1 MNLRSVVRSAVLGLG
16 LSSAAVLAWAQ
27 AAVFPQPGKPIRLV
41 VGLAAGGSL
50 DSQAR
55 TIAQKMTELA
65 GVQVVVENKTGA
77 SMMLSATEVARAAPD
92 GHTLL
97 FAPSSIFAQNPHTLA
112 NVPYDPFK
120 DFTPISI
127 ATKGPLVLT
136 LHTSMPAK
144 DVPELVTWAKANP
157 GKLTFASFGMG
168 TSSHVYAEAFAK
180 ATGIEMV
187 HVPYKGTADAARD
200 LLEGR
205 VQAYFDA
212 APTAINNEKTGR
224 IRIVGV
230 AAPKRSPYM
239 PNVPTLTEQGVAG
252 LDLTSWIAIVGPAKL
267 PPELVA
273 KVHALT
279 TAALNDKGVQ
289 ETIAKGAYEAAPTSP
304 AETAQEIR
312 SAYDRWGTMIR
323 TIGFQK
329 Q

>member
-1 MNLRSVVRSAVLGLG
+1 MNLRSAFRSAVLGLG
-16 LSSAAVLAWAQ
+16 LGSAAMLAGAQ
-27 AAVFPQPGKPIRLV
+27 TTVFPQPGKPIRLV

-55 TIAQKMTELA
+55 TIAQKMSELA
-65 GVQVVVENKTGA
+65 GVQVVVENKAGA

-136 LHTSMPAK
+136 LHSSMPAK
-144 DVPELVTWAKANP
+144 DVPELVSWAKANP
-157 GKLTFASFGMG
+157 GKLTFASFGVG

-212 APTAINNEKTGR
+212 APTAITNERTGR
-224 IRIVGV
+224 IRILGV

-239 PNVPTLTEQGVAG
+239 PNVPTLTEQGVSG
-252 LDLTSWIAIVGPAKL
+252 LDLTSWIAIVGPAKM
-267 PPELVA
+267 PPDLVA

-279 TAALNDKGVQ
+279 TAALSDKGVQ
-289 ETIAKGAYEAAPTSP
+289 DTIAKGAYEASPTSP

-312 SAYDRWGTMIR
+312 NAYERWGTMIR